1 MIRLMVLNMRK
12 VLAPY
17 TASLTE
23 MKHGGG
29 KLLLDS
35 EGATIAVL
43 KNNTPFG
50 YLVSTKVYE
59 QLLDKLTDEEY
70 VQIVGFQR
78 GV

>member
-1 MIRLMVLNMRK
+1 MRK
-12 VLAPY
+12 VQAPY

-23 MKHGGG
+23 MKNIGGR
-29 KLLLDS
+29 LLFES

-43 KNNTPFG
+43 KNNTPVG